1 MPGSSRGALQSPPR
15 YPSTGTVLGALRMLH
30 ANRGARLARCPSAGG
45 ISRLKEKIKKKE
57 GEKQLKSARCRS
69 GRQVPAQRDG
79 RGSLTVVAAVSPV
92 VGHGAPPAGS
102 VRPGCR
108 SAVRAAGL
116 SGAFIGSRQ
125 LHALLRGRRKGW
137 GARAGA
143 EGDRARGRRERAPYN
158 PRPRSRAGPGPVRPG
173 SAGSAPAR
181 LEATRGG

>member
-57 GEKQLKSARCRS
+57 GEKQIKSARCRS

-92 VGHGAPPAGS
+92 VGHGAPPRRLGAPWLPQRRAGGGALRGFYRLPPTPCPS
-102 VRPGCR
+102 PRPEEGVGSAGGGGGRPG
-108 SAVRAAGL
+108 
-116 SGAFIGSRQ
+116 SGA
-125 LHALLRGRRKGW
+125 
-137 GARAGA
+137 
-143 EGDRARGRRERAPYN
+143 E
-158 PRPRSRAGPGPVRPG
+158 RAGP
-173 SAGSAPAR
+173 
-181 LEATRGG
+181 L